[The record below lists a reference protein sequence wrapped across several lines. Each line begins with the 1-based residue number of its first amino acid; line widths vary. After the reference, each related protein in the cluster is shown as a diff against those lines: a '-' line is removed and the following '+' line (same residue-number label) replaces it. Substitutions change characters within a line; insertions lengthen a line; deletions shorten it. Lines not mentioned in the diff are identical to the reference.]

1 MIKTFGT
8 IEEFIK
14 IKDKCIFCQNS
25 LTTILTNQSINN
37 FVKIAELNAY
47 VKNNK
52 FEFVIKYDGER
63 LNFDAFISID
73 IIDNKFNYYIKS
85 GNYVK
90 KDDVARIFIGMKPY
104 IELVCENGNCDM
116 EYYLQSDCL
125 NCYDSPNAINTIRP
139 ISLLA
144 ESFAVKDWY
153 IYNFYH
159 HRAMYNA
166 YEDKQYSTTLIQSKY
181 DPESKP
187 LLCPRLD
194 FEAQPKQKLIDRIK
208 TIVVFS

>member
-8 IEEFIK
+8 IADFIN
-14 IKDKCIFCQNS
+14 IKDKCIFCQNP
-25 LTTILTNQSINN
+25 LTPILTNQSNN
-37 FVKIAELNAY
+37 TLVKIAELNAY
-47 VKNNK
+47 VKNNQ
-52 FEFVIKYDGER
+52 FQFGIKYDGDR
-63 LNFDAFISID
+63 LNFDANIAIN
-73 IIDNKFNYYIKS
+73 ITDNKFNYYCRS
-85 GNYVK
+85 GNYIR

-104 IELVCENGNCDM
+104 IELVCENNCDM

-125 NCYDSPNAINTIRP
+125 NCYDSPNSMTNSIRP

-144 ESFAVKDWY
+144 ESFSVKDWY
-153 IYNFYH
+153 VYNFYH
-159 HRAMYNA
+159 SQSIYNIDG
-166 YEDKQYSTTLIQSKY
+166 DKHNLNTLIQYKC
-181 DPESKP
+181 DPDLEP